1 MRKLHIV
8 FCGGCSNLHSN
19 QWCTGSSFL
28 HIFTNTLFLVFLVI
42 AILTSLR
49 CWFIVGLIYI
59 SLMVNGVEHLF
70 MCLLDTFGKTSIQ
83 ILCLF
88 FKQIICFFF
97 IGKFLIV
104 NSNSLLILVCSDFM
118 FLNDS
123 DLAGYMCLRM
133 YPFF

>member
-1 MRKLHIV
+1 MFSVVVAPIYIL
-8 FCGGCSNLHSN
+8 
-19 QWCTGSSFL
+19 
-28 HIFTNTLFLVFLVI
+28 TNGAHGPLFSTSLPILLFPVFLVI

-59 SLMVNGVEHLF
+59 SLMVSDVEHLF
-70 MCLLDTFGKTSIQ
+70 MCLLDIFGKMSIQ
-83 ILCLF
+83 ILCPF
-88 FKQIICFFF
+88 FKKIICFFF
-97 IGKFLIV
+97 IGRFLIV
-104 NSNSLLILVCSDFM
+104 NSNSLLILVCSEFL